1 MRRPFLL
8 ALVLGVAV
16 LWDGG
21 FAPAPRVAFAGLAL
35 AALAAALVRDRA
47 ARGMLGWP
55 VVLVLLALG
64 LVGVLSALWTVGFA
78 SDAVRWGLVTV
89 GYGAVVVIAAGVR
102 AEVVAGLVC
111 ALAFVSGVVGLA
123 AMAARTGPFA
133 DHVHGAWRPG
143 GTLEYPPALAL
154 LQVSALPGL
163 LAGLRRRRLRVWS
176 AAGLVVALLVLGF
189 GGSRLEL
196 ALGAIVVAAALAAGG
211 GSKSVSIVDGIRP
224 TPRRAAV
231 IAAVLLLATATA
243 AVATTGRDAGEAN
256 GGFWHGRLHTW
267 RAAVETAADHPL
279 AGGGADSFLAASA
292 RHQREGPV
300 LFAHDL
306 PLELAAELGA
316 IGALLALA
324 LYATAV
330 AAVWR
335 ARRTR
340 AGPLLGPAVL
350 AFLAASLVDWPWH
363 LAGSGAVWAAA
374 LGGIAG
380 ASARRTSFP
389 APNP

>member
-1 MRRPFLL
+1 MRRSLLL
-8 ALVLGVAV
+8 AVPVGEAV
-16 LWDGG
+16 LWEGG
-21 FAPAPRVAFAGLAL
+21 FSPAARIAFAAPAIVSL
-35 AALAAALVRDRA
+35 AAYRGRALRE
-47 ARGMLGWP
+47 P

-64 LVGVLSALWTVGFA
+64 LAGALSALWTVGLPA
-78 SDAVRWGLVTV
+78 DAVRWGLVTV
-89 GYGAVVVIAAGVR
+89 GYAAVVVVAAGVR
-102 AEVVAGLVC
+102 AEAIAGLICV
-111 ALAFVSGVVGLA
+111 LAFVSGVVGLI
-123 AMAARTGPFA
+123 AMAARSGPFA

-143 GTLEYPPALAL
+143 GTLEYSPALAL

-163 LAGLRRRRLRVWS
+163 LAGLRQRRLRPWS
-176 AAGLVVALLVLGF
+176 AAGLVVALAVLGF

-196 ALGAIVVAAALAAGG
+196 ALGALVVAGTTFRDI
-211 GSKSVSIVDGIRP
+211 SPKTRP
-224 TPRRAAV
+224 SAPSTAV

-243 AVATTGRDAGEAN
+243 AVATTGRGPGERN
-256 GGFWHGRLHTW
+256 GGVLHGRLHTW
-267 RAAVETAADHPL
+267 RAAARTAADHPI

-316 IGALLALA
+316 LGALGALA
-324 LYATAV
+324 LYAAAL

-340 AGPLLGPAVL
+340 AGALLGPAAV
-350 AFLAASLVDWPWH
+350 AFLVAGLVDWPWH

-374 LGGIAG
+374 LGGVVG
-380 ASARRTSFP
+380 ASARATSFP
-389 APNP
+389 RSAISTGGP